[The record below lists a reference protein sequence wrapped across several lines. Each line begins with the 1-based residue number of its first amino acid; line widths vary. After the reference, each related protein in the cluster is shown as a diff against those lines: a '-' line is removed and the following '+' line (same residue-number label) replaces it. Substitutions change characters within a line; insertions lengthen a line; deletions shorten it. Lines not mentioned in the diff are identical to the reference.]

1 MGSLMLS
8 FTHIIPIIG
17 GITLLIN
24 GINAQTKTRR
34 GAFRF
39 ATTKINRFSDSARCS
54 YGLILPLKLNLL
66 FVEPTPVVSGDKKN
80 PTDQGRNERQ
90 QRKLGISTIN
100 DGPLLGNFMYWIGWW
115 LQQKVSL
122 PLPEIV
128 TKERTIIS
136 KPVCILVYILWYN
149 HYIRTMFISKMIM
162 ECLGICQSHLDQS
175 PWTYLATIP
184 PPSPSCLDVCHIF
197 ASHWSVGNG

>member
-66 FVEPTPVVSGDKKN
+66 FVEPTPVVSGDKKKPN
-80 PTDQGRNERQ
+80 RSRE
-90 QRKLGISTIN
+90 K
-100 DGPLLGNFMYWIGWW
+100 W
-115 LQQKVSL
+115 
-122 PLPEIV
+122 EA
-128 TKERTIIS
+128 TKEVGDINYQRWAAIRKFHVLNWLMASTEGVLTFARNS
-136 KPVCILVYILWYN
+136 HKREN
-149 HYIRTMFISKMIM
+149 HYIKTSLYLSLYLMI
-162 ECLGICQSHLDQS
+162 
-175 PWTYLATIP
+175 
-184 PPSPSCLDVCHIF
+184 
-197 ASHWSVGNG
+197 